1 MIKKHYLKIF
11 FNLLFIEKMNNTKNT
26 TNTTKNVKV
35 IENVKNSE
43 LTNEQIKAM
52 YKEIRK
58 SEKEQKQQKK
68 AINKENH
75 LKRVDLKNE
84 IKRLREIRKNIS
96 LEIKEKKAQI
106 KSLRD

>member
-1 MIKKHYLKIF
+1 MT
-11 FNLLFIEKMNNTKNT
+11 NTKNT
-26 TNTTKNVKV
+26 SKTTKNIAIV
-35 IENVKNSE
+35 ENVKNPE

-58 SEKEQKQQKK
+58 NEKEQKQQKK

-75 LKRVDLKNE
+75 QKRVELKNE

-96 LEIKEKKAQI
+96 LDIKTLKAKI